1 MMRAPVLLGG
11 PWRNPPQPV
20 RCRGRASRGERRH
33 CSEARAESETS
44 VRKILHIEDDPAN
57 RLLVRKLLKPAGFEV
72 VEAEDGMEGLRKA
85 REEHPDLI
93 LVDIAIPGMDGY
105 EVTLRLRAE
114 EALKDV
120 PIVAITAEGNRDTSL
135 AVGAN
140 GFLQKPIDARSF
152 ARTITGF
159 LGGHSEQNAPGVSG
173 EHLRKESQRI
183 VAHLEE
189 KVAELSQANLRMVE
203 LDRARKEFYRNI
215 SHELATPMTPIV
227 GYVRMLRD
235 HELGA
240 LSEAQE
246 KALRTIDD
254 CVGRLRGLIDN
265 LLDVTGIET
274 GRLRFMH
281 RDYDMAELV
290 RRVVSRQAG
299 ALRERG
305 LSLRHELPR
314 GKTAGWG
321 DPERLARALG
331 QLLDNAC
338 KFTPEGG
345 EVGVRLRRDGEAFE
359 VCVAD
364 TGPGVPHAAAS
375 RLFDPFY
382 QLDGSPTRAFGGTGV
397 GLAIVRGIARG
408 HGGEVR
414 LESPAAV
421 EIGGTRFDGSAF
433 ILRVPERAPLL
444 AEADDAHGVG

>member
-1 MMRAPVLLGG
+1 M
-11 PWRNPPQPV
+11 
-20 RCRGRASRGERRH
+20 
-33 CSEARAESETS
+33 
-44 VRKILHIEDDPAN
+44 RKILHIEDDPAN

-85 REEHPDLI
+85 REVSPDLI

-114 EALKDV
+114 EALKHV

-152 ARTITGF
+152 ADTIAGF
-159 LGGHSEQNAPGVSG
+159 LGGRREHNAPEVSG

-235 HELGA
+235 HELGP
-240 LSEAQE
+240 LTGTQE

-254 CVGRLRGLIDN
+254 CVARLRGLIDN

-281 RDYDMAELV
+281 RDYDMSELV
-290 RRVVSRQAG
+290 RRVASRAQH
-299 ALRERG
+299 ALRERHQE
-305 LSLRHELPR
+305 LHHELPR
-314 GKTAGWG
+314 GRMQGWG
-321 DPERLARALG
+321 DAERLSRAFG
-331 QLLDNAC
+331 QLLDNAI

-345 EVGVRLRRDGEAFE
+345 RIGVRVQRVSGEFE
-359 VCVAD
+359 ICVAD
-364 TGPGVPHAAAS
+364 TGPGVPQSAIA

-382 QLDGSPTRAFGGTGV
+382 QVDGSPTRSFGGTGV

-408 HGGEVR
+408 HGGDVR
-414 LESPAAV
+414 VESPAQV
-421 EIGGTRFDGSAF
+421 SLGGAEFTGSAF
-433 ILRVPERAPLL
+433 YLRVPERAPLV
-444 AEADDAHGVG
+444 ADELPPEPVVAQSGI

>member
-1 MMRAPVLLGG
+1 M
-11 PWRNPPQPV
+11 
-20 RCRGRASRGERRH
+20 
-33 CSEARAESETS
+33 
-44 VRKILHIEDDPAN
+44 RKILHIEDDPAN

-72 VEAEDGMEGLRKA
+72 VEAEDGMQGLRMA
-85 REEHPDLI
+85 REERPDLI

-135 AVGAN
+135 AMGAN

-152 ARTITGF
+152 ARTIAGF
-159 LGGHSEQNAPGVSG
+159 LGGHSERTAPGVSG

-183 VAHLEE
+183 VVHLEQ

-265 LLDVTGIET
+265 LLDVTAIET

-281 RDYDMAELV
+281 RDYDMTELV
-290 RRVVSRQAG
+290 RRVVSRLAP
-299 ALRERG
+299 ALQERR

-314 GKTAGWG
+314 GKMLGWG
-321 DPERLARALG
+321 DPERLARALS

-345 EVGVRLRRDGEAFE
+345 EVGVRLKRVDQAFE
-359 VCVAD
+359 LTVAD
-364 TGPGVPHAAAS
+364 TGPGIASAAANQ
-375 RLFDPFY
+375 LFEPFY
-382 QLDGSPTRAFGGTGV
+382 QLDGSPTRSFGGTGV
-397 GLAIVRGIARG
+397 GLAIARGIARG

-421 EIGGTRFDGSAF
+421 EIAGSRFTGCAF
-433 ILRVPERAPLL
+433 TLRVPERAPLL
-444 AEADDAHGVG
+444 AEADAAPGAGSAG